1 MPNQLAKLSLRTR
14 LWLLALLATG
24 AFVVVAFVAWR
35 LARATEAFAAR
46 QAEWTLHATTNA
58 LADEIRMYPR
68 GRNDLPDTLSVESP
82 APRPAPRPV
91 PPHEREILRQYSDP
105 FVRSGALA
113 LHRFPEARGGFLRG
127 DGSLTGVTSQANDGS
142 GFAPLTSEE
151 RALLQSLTTDSLKS
165 GEAARAETRTTM
177 GRALFAVV
185 PLTARDERSLH
196 GSNDGTTSMPI
207 VAVWARVELPNQGG
221 AGDWLNGVALALL
234 LLSVSLIVLF
244 TGMTLRA
251 LNRDVSEMRQGLHGL
266 SSDLDAALPAPRT
279 PELQPVAGAI
289 NELAA
294 DLSRN
299 VEQRQALQERLARQE
314 RLAALGRVVA
324 GVAHEVRNPLAS
336 MRLKM
341 QTTRRADFPREKLE
355 RTFAVVIEEIDRLD
369 SLVRR
374 LLELGRPGALHLTQF
389 DVCELARERVAL
401 VAEIA
406 ARQNVEVS
414 VCEAQTNEAPMP
426 ASRTNVYNGACV
438 IDADRERLA
447 QGFDNLF
454 HNALNAMPQGGALK
468 VTCTPMTDSA
478 RADKATG
485 VRVSIS
491 DTGIGVAPELRP
503 HLFEPFQTNR
513 AEGTGLG
520 LAITREIIGAHGGT
534 IRLADEATRA
544 SADEAHGA
552 TFIIE
557 LPSSVKAT
565 AVESNV
571 TQENG

>member
-1 MPNQLAKLSLRTR
+1 MLNQLAKLSLRTR
-14 LWLLALLATG
+14 LWLVAILAAG

-35 LARATEAFAAR
+35 LARATDAFASR
-46 QAEWTLHATTNA
+46 QAEWTLHAATNA
-58 LADEIRMYPR
+58 LVDEIRMYPR
-68 GRNDLPDTLSVESP
+68 GRNEAPDTLSVE
-82 APRPAPRPV
+82 PRAVSRPV
-91 PPHEREILRQYSDP
+91 PPHEREILRRYSDP
-105 FVRSGALA
+105 FARSGALA

-127 DGSLTGVTSQANDGS
+127 DGSLAGATSQSSNGS
-142 GFAPLTSEE
+142 VFGSLTSEE
-151 RALLQSLTTDSLKS
+151 SVLLQRLTTDSLRS
-165 GEAARAETRTTM
+165 GEAARAEAWTTM

-185 PLTARDERSLH
+185 PLKTFDERESPN
-196 GSNDGTTSMPI
+196 SSDETTSVPI
-207 VAVWARVELPNQGG
+207 VAVWARVELPNQRG

-251 LNRDVSEMRQGLHGL
+251 LNSDVSELRKGLRGL
-266 SSDLDAALPAPRT
+266 SGDLNAALPAPRT

-294 DLSRN
+294 NLSHN
-299 VEQRQALQERLARQE
+299 IEQRQALHERLARHE

-374 LLELGRPGALHLTQF
+374 LLELGRPEALHLTRF
-389 DVCELARERVAL
+389 DVCELARERAAL
-401 VAEIA
+401 VAELA
-406 ARQNVEVS
+406 ARQNVEIR
-414 VCEAQTNEAPMP
+414 VCETQTNEAHAPVSS
-426 ASRTNVYNGACV
+426 ARIQ
-438 IDADRERLA
+438 IDADRGRLA

-454 HNALNAMPQGGALK
+454 HNALDAMQRGGVLR
-468 VTCTPMTDSA
+468 VTCALLTDSE
-478 RADKATG
+478 RAEGVIG
-485 VRVSIS
+485 VRISVS
-491 DTGIGVAPELRP
+491 DTGTGVAPEVRA

-520 LAITREIIGAHGGT
+520 LAITREIIEAHGGT
-534 IRLADEATRA
+534 IRLADEATRTA
-544 SADEAHGA
+544 GNEAQCT
-552 TFIIE
+552 TFVIE
-557 LPSSVKAT
+557 LPSHGKAT
-565 AVESNV
+565 EVENNV
-571 TQENG
+571 AQGNG